1 MSKKIGIIQILAIIG
16 AYGASSYLL
25 CRFTQLLAARQE
37 ILYLLLLVGIAYV
50 IKEYLFTE
58 EKLIG
63 NKWCWFLAIC
73 ITAITVT
80 GVYFSNDI
88 PFEIMDKREAI
99 RYGLS
104 TICFLPLMKS
114 GIVWISLLLNE
125 KVLNEYKEDVKKE
138 KMLFFVVF
146 FVILGC
152 WILVWLA
159 YYPGLWNYDPWQV
172 DQVLNKKYNEFHPL
186 IHTLLLGKCYEL
198 GMELGEAKY
207 GVILYDYVQMIFMAG
222 VFAYTYCYIQRF
234 IPQKWGWVKP
244 LLVLFYAVCPINSI
258 MAISTTKDTIF
269 TGLVLLCFIY
279 ALQIMDNRED
289 KKRKQRYIVLIFIAT
304 ILMLL
309 FRNNAVY
316 AYFLLLLISIALCVV
331 KKCKWKVAI
340 FICIN
345 LLTFQVVSIGLQKSL
360 EADLGSTREFLS
372 VPSQQ
377 FGRIYEN
384 IKDGQDEETL
394 RIVEKYFNMTS
405 AKYNPYLAD
414 SMKGYLNIQ
423 TDGENT
429 VGGFLKDSIKL
440 LIKYPVVSLDAYLY
454 LTDGYWNINSVSFSS
469 LYGTVWDGNP
479 EHRYGYL
486 LTTVKP
492 GYNIIPESKIPLL
505 ENFMEHMISANEY
518 QKYPIVS
525 LLLAPSLYLW
535 ITLFCTIVFYAQRKK
550 EYLFLTLFLDFMFLT
565 LLLGPCV
572 LVRYVYPYI
581 VCTPVLICL
590 VIRTAQRPNLQ

>member
-1 MSKKIGIIQILAIIG
+1 MRG
-16 AYGASSYLL
+16 
-25 CRFTQLLAARQE
+25 
-37 ILYLLLLVGIAYV
+37 V
-50 IKEYLFTE
+50 
-58 EKLIG
+58 KL
-63 NKWCWFLAIC
+63 
-73 ITAITVT
+73 
-80 GVYFSNDI
+80 
-88 PFEIMDKREAI
+88 
-99 RYGLS
+99 
-104 TICFLPLMKS
+104 
-114 GIVWISLLLNE
+114 
-125 KVLNEYKEDVKKE
+125 
-138 KMLFFVVF
+138 
-146 FVILGC
+146 
-152 WILVWLA
+152 
-159 YYPGLWNYDPWQV
+159 
-172 DQVLNKKYNEFHPL
+172 
-186 IHTLLLGKCYEL
+186 
-198 GMELGEAKY
+198 
-207 GVILYDYVQMIFMAG
+207 
-222 VFAYTYCYIQRF
+222 
-234 IPQKWGWVKP
+234 

-258 MAISTTKDTIF
+258 MAISTTKDTVF
-269 TGLVLLCFIY
+269 TGLALLCFIY

-289 KKRKQRYIVLIFIAT
+289 KKRIQRYIVLIFITT

-316 AYFLLLLISIALCVV
+316 AYLLLLLISIALCVV

-345 LLTFQVVSIGLQKSL
+345 LLIFQVVSIGLQKSL
-360 EADLGSTREFLS
+360 EADPGSTREFLS

-394 RIVEKYFNMTS
+394 RIVEKYFDMTS

-414 SMKGYLNIQ
+414 SMKGYLSIQ
-423 TDGENT
+423 TDGKNT
-429 VGGFLKDSIKL
+429 VGGFLKDSLKL

-505 ENFMEHMISANEY
+505 EKFMEHMISANEY
-518 QKYPIVS
+518 QRYPIVS

-565 LLLGPCV
+565 LLLRPCV

-590 VIRTAQRPNLQ
+590 VIRIAQRPNLQ

>member
-1 MSKKIGIIQILAIIG
+1 MHILI
-16 AYGASSYLL
+16 
-25 CRFTQLLAARQE
+25 
-37 ILYLLLLVGIAYV
+37 V
-50 IKEYLFTE
+50 IFRDLFPE
-58 EKLIG
+58 SGGVKL
-63 NKWCWFLAIC
+63 
-73 ITAITVT
+73 
-80 GVYFSNDI
+80 
-88 PFEIMDKREAI
+88 
-99 RYGLS
+99 
-104 TICFLPLMKS
+104 
-114 GIVWISLLLNE
+114 
-125 KVLNEYKEDVKKE
+125 
-138 KMLFFVVF
+138 
-146 FVILGC
+146 
-152 WILVWLA
+152 
-159 YYPGLWNYDPWQV
+159 
-172 DQVLNKKYNEFHPL
+172 
-186 IHTLLLGKCYEL
+186 
-198 GMELGEAKY
+198 
-207 GVILYDYVQMIFMAG
+207 
-222 VFAYTYCYIQRF
+222 
-234 IPQKWGWVKP
+234 
-244 LLVLFYAVCPINSI
+244 LLVLFYAVCHINSI
-258 MAISTTKDTIF
+258 MAISTTKDTVF

-289 KKRKQRYIVLIFIAT
+289 KKRIQRYIVLIFITT

-316 AYFLLLLISIALCVV
+316 AYLLLLLISIALCVV
-331 KKCKWKVAI
+331 KKCKWKVVI

-360 EADLGSTREFLS
+360 EADPGSTREFLS

-394 RIVEKYFNMTS
+394 RIVEKYFDMTS

-414 SMKGYLNIQ
+414 SMKGYLSIQ

-429 VGGFLKDSIKL
+429 VGGFLKDSLKL

-505 ENFMEHMISANEY
+505 EKFMEHMISANEY
-518 QKYPIVS
+518 QRYPIVS

-590 VIRTAQRPNLQ
+590 VIRTVQRPNLQ

>member
-1 MSKKIGIIQILAIIG
+1 MGVK
-16 AYGASSYLL
+16 
-25 CRFTQLLAARQE
+25 
-37 ILYLLLLVGIAYV
+37 LLLV
-50 IKEYLFTE
+50 
-58 EKLIG
+58 
-63 NKWCWFLAIC
+63 
-73 ITAITVT
+73 
-80 GVYFSNDI
+80 
-88 PFEIMDKREAI
+88 
-99 RYGLS
+99 
-104 TICFLPLMKS
+104 
-114 GIVWISLLLNE
+114 LL
-125 KVLNEYKEDVKKE
+125 
-138 KMLFFVVF
+138 
-146 FVILGC
+146 
-152 WILVWLA
+152 
-159 YYPGLWNYDPWQV
+159 
-172 DQVLNKKYNEFHPL
+172 
-186 IHTLLLGKCYEL
+186 
-198 GMELGEAKY
+198 
-207 GVILYDYVQMIFMAG
+207 
-222 VFAYTYCYIQRF
+222 
-234 IPQKWGWVKP
+234 
-244 LLVLFYAVCPINSI
+244 YAVCPINSI
-258 MAISTTKDTIF
+258 MAISTTKDTVF

-289 KKRKQRYIVLIFIAT
+289 KKRIQRYIVLIFITT

-316 AYFLLLLISIALCVV
+316 AYLLLLLISIALCVV

-372 VPSQQ
+372 VPNQQ

-384 IKDGQDEETL
+384 IKDGHDEETL
-394 RIVEKYFNMTS
+394 RIVEKYFDMTS

-414 SMKGYLNIQ
+414 SMKGYLSIQ

-429 VGGFLKDSIKL
+429 VGGFLKDSLKL

-505 ENFMEHMISANEY
+505 EKFMEHMISANEY
-518 QKYPIVS
+518 QRYPIVS

>member
-1 MSKKIGIIQILAIIG
+1 MGG
-16 AYGASSYLL
+16 
-25 CRFTQLLAARQE
+25 
-37 ILYLLLLVGIAYV
+37 V
-50 IKEYLFTE
+50 
-58 EKLIG
+58 KL
-63 NKWCWFLAIC
+63 
-73 ITAITVT
+73 
-80 GVYFSNDI
+80 
-88 PFEIMDKREAI
+88 
-99 RYGLS
+99 
-104 TICFLPLMKS
+104 
-114 GIVWISLLLNE
+114 
-125 KVLNEYKEDVKKE
+125 
-138 KMLFFVVF
+138 
-146 FVILGC
+146 
-152 WILVWLA
+152 
-159 YYPGLWNYDPWQV
+159 
-172 DQVLNKKYNEFHPL
+172 
-186 IHTLLLGKCYEL
+186 
-198 GMELGEAKY
+198 
-207 GVILYDYVQMIFMAG
+207 
-222 VFAYTYCYIQRF
+222 
-234 IPQKWGWVKP
+234 

-258 MAISTTKDTIF
+258 MAISTTKDTVF

-289 KKRKQRYIVLIFIAT
+289 KKRIQRYIVLIFITT

-316 AYFLLLLISIALCVV
+316 AYLLLLLISIALCVV
-331 KKCKWKVAI
+331 KKCKWKIAI

-360 EADLGSTREFLS
+360 EADPGSTREFLS

-394 RIVEKYFNMTS
+394 RIVEKYFDMTS

-414 SMKGYLNIQ
+414 SMKGYLSIQ

-429 VGGFLKDSIKL
+429 VGGFLKDSLKL

-505 ENFMEHMISANEY
+505 EKFMEHMISANEY
-518 QKYPIVS
+518 QRYPIVS